1 MKRMLTIVLLLC
13 LLTMLPVTT
22 SAVQEDMSFAFE
34 LTVDGKDSK
43 RVEYDD
49 VITVVLKLKREDAA
63 ESFPMYAMQDE
74 IRYDSQFFELV
85 EESVILNQ
93 GVVTTDIAMV
103 DRYREL
109 YMNYLS
115 MGGGTQWGADT
126 MVGSFQLRVIGTH
139 GTTHIT
145 NQDYL
150 VSSQDGTYSYNCRA
164 QDLTIILSSDCVV
177 IFETN
182 GGVEIPDAVVEYG
195 TLLTAPAVTERED
208 YHLEGWYKDIS
219 LTQKW
224 DFENDTVDGNL
235 TLYAKWVEAQPEIHV
250 GEHEKTTMT
259 IVMIAVLLLI
269 ILIAIL
275 LLLKKQKKKHKG
287 KFCK

>member
-1 MKRMLTIVLLLC
+1 MKRTLAMVLLLLC
-13 LLTMLPVTT
+13 LLIMLPVTA

-49 VITVVLKLKREDAA
+49 VITVVVKLKREDSA
-63 ESFPMYAMQDE
+63 EAFPMYAMQDE

-93 GVVTTDIAMV
+93 GIATTDIAMV

-115 MGGGTQWGADT
+115 MGGGTQWSADT

-164 QDLTIILSSDCVV
+164 QDLTIILNSDCVV

-182 GGVEIPDAVVEYG
+182 GGTDIPDAVVEYG
-195 TLLTAPAVTERED
+195 TLLTMPNAPAKDGYR
-208 YHLEGWYKDIS
+208 LEGWYKDIH

-224 DFENDTVDGNL
+224 DFENDTVTENIS
-235 TLYAKWVEAQPEIHV
+235 LYAKWVEGEAEIP
-250 GEHEKTTMT
+250 GNQSNTG
-259 IVMIAVLLLI
+259 IIALVVVLFLI
-269 ILIAIL
+269 LILIALI
-275 LLLKKQKKKHKG
+275 LLKKKSANRYKVKHER
-287 KFCK
+287 